1 LARKKADQ
9 MKQILLASALVL
21 APVGLFAGFQIVA
34 PYTAAATMPSFSE
47 EMSAF
52 GTIIAETQKTAATG
66 DFNAAEKRA
75 TDFET
80 AWDNAEEK
88 LRPLDKN
95 AWGNIDEAADKAFRA
110 LRKSTPDAQSID
122 EALTALAAVLA
133 TGGQPVDG
141 TEKTPTGMSKVSG
154 IAVTDDNG
162 HPIPCEVMLNSLSNA
177 IAANKFSV
185 ASLEGANA
193 LRTKALERCNA
204 DDDMH
209 ADEFTA
215 EALALTG
222 K

>member
-1 LARKKADQ
+1 
-9 MKQILLASALVL
+9 MKQILLATALVL
-21 APVGLFAGFQIVA
+21 VPVGLFAGFQVLA
-34 PYTAAATMPSFSE
+34 PYSVAATTPSVPQ

-52 GTIIAETQKTAATG
+52 STIISETQKIAATG
-66 DFNAAEKRA
+66 DFTAAEKRA

-110 LRKSTPDAQSID
+110 LRKSTPDAQNIN

-141 TEKTPTGMSKVSG
+141 TEKTPTGISKVSG

-162 HPIPCEVMLNSLSNA
+162 HAIPCEVMLNALSDA

-204 DDDMH
+204 DDDVH

-215 EALALTG
+215 QALALTG